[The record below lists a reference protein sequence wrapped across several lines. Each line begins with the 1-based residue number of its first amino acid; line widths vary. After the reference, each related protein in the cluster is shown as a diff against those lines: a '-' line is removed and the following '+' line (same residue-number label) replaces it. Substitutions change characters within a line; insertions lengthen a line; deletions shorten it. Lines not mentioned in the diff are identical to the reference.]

1 MLCPKI
7 YACVIY
13 IYAWTFSRRRKSN
26 GWRKLNVIRNRLVH
40 FGVNIS
46 TNVIIYIKTNPFVTD
61 ELKPL
66 KESLKET
73 LSKKKSLKE
82 TKQLGISHFK
92 IRQKRKEEKIVHLVE
107 LFHKNRKAKVFE
119 THQLNHIIPI
129 IDVPTYDD
137 EGYDDIH

>member
-1 MLCPKI
+1 M
-7 YACVIY
+7 
-13 IYAWTFSRRRKSN
+13 
-26 GWRKLNVIRNRLVH
+26 IRNRLVH

-66 KESLKET
+66 KESV
-73 LSKKKSLKE
+73 KE

-107 LFHKNRKAKVFE
+107 LFHTNRKAKVFE